1 MLQEFKDW
9 AEARGIKMQLIAKD
23 AHHQLGMLERNHQV
37 RREQITIY
45 GATHKKDTLRQA
57 GGMTCSQRNRLRNVK
72 GYSPTQL
79 VLRRSAEVL
88 RESSWARAR
97 SEWRGS
103 RSGTFGERNRP
114 SRGQWAPILAR
125 RRDKRPTLAPSHS
138 RIGSARF
145 LSNNFKVG

>member
-1 MLQEFKDW
+1 MGRMGADICGRMGYET
-9 AEARGIKMQLIAKD
+9 GLID
-23 AHHQLGMLERNHQV
+23 LLNLL
-37 RREQITIY
+37 I
-45 GATHKKDTLRQA
+45 
-57 GGMTCSQRNRLRNVK
+57 
-72 GYSPTQL
+72 SPTQL

-145 LSNNFKVG
+145 LSFKVGT